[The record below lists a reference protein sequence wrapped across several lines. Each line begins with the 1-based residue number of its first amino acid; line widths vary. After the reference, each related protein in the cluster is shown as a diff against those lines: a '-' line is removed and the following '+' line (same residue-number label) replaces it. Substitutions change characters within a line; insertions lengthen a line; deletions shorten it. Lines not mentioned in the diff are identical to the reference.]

1 MILCIGEALMEFR
14 RSSSNGALA
23 TPGVWDGPFPSGA
36 PAIFASVAARLGAP
50 TALAASVG
58 DDRFGRELLARLHRD
73 GVQSEAIRTDPRRA
87 TAVAFVAYEPSGDR
101 DFWFSVH
108 DSAALEIDLAAVER
122 VSARADWLHVS
133 GSTVGFGGAPAMAVE
148 AAAERILRGGGAL
161 SVDPNLRPDAPAE
174 ARDRIVRL
182 ARAARVLFPSDGELE
197 ALGLVAEELV
207 ARGALICH
215 TRGRDGAVLQGGSVG
230 ADCVTVGV
238 PPVEEVDATGAG
250 DTFAAAFVTALRDG
264 ADPVSAA
271 DFGCRTAARSVAVLG
286 AMEAPVAPLVI
297 LDNLTNDSRH

>member
-1 MILCIGEALMEFR
+1 MILCVGEALMEFR
-14 RSSSNGALA
+14 RSSGDGALA
-23 TPGVWDGPFPSGA
+23 TPGEWAGPFPSGA

-58 DDRFGRELLARLHRD
+58 DDRFGRELLARLDRD
-73 GVQSEAIRTDPRRA
+73 GVLSDAIGTDPRRA
-87 TAVAFVAYEPSGDR
+87 TAVAFVAYEPSGER

-108 DSAALEIDLAAVER
+108 DSAAMEIDLADVER
-122 VSARADWLHVS
+122 VAARADWLHVS
-133 GSTVGFGGAPAMAVE
+133 GSTIGFGGAPAIAAE
-148 AAAERILRGGGAL
+148 AAAERILRGGGTL

-182 ARAARVLFPSDGELE
+182 ARAARVLFPSEGELE
-197 ALGLVAEELV
+197 ALGLVADELV

-215 TRGRDGAVLQGGSVG
+215 TRGGDGAVLQGGSVG
-230 ADCVTVGV
+230 ADCVAVGA

-264 ADPVSAA
+264 SDPVSAA
-271 DFGCRTAARSVAVLG
+271 GFGCRTAARSVAVLG
-286 AMEAPVAPLVI
+286 AMEAPVAPLYA
-297 LDNLTNDSRH
+297 R